1 MQPDKGGE
9 RAFAAGMAAYPI
21 AEHTDEANSQ
31 HYEIPAR
38 FFELCLGP
46 RRKYSCCWYDGPSS
60 TLAEAEVRAL
70 ALTCEHAALADG
82 QRILE
87 LGCGWGS
94 LTLWMA
100 EHYPAATITAVSN
113 SNSQREHIMG
123 EARRRGFGNVEV
135 VTADM
140 NDFST
145 AKRHDRI
152 VSVEMFEHMANW
164 RGLLERTRG
173 WLADDGLLFVHVFTH
188 AKAPYRF
195 DHRDKTDWIAQ
206 HFFTGGIMPSRG
218 LMRQFSDLYEVA
230 QAWDWSGTHYART
243 ARDWLA
249 RCDAHRPEIER
260 LFAGVY
266 GPDARLWAAT
276 LAAVLPRHRG
286 GCSAT
291 TAARPGASRTTGSR
305 RRRRDGRLAGA
316 EERVCRSPRS
326 CRASRAQP
334 RTGWRCSPTPAPP
347 SSGRTCRSTRC
358 WCGG

>member
-1 MQPDKGGE
+1 MSMVPRVIEAVERWPLPDVVTRTGIAALVGRTRRKLVQPDEPGE
-9 RAFAAGMAAYPI
+9 RAFAAGMTAYPI
-21 AEHTDEANSQ
+21 AEHADAANSQ

-46 RRKYSCCWYDGPSS
+46 RRKYSSCWYDEATT

-100 EHYPAATITAVSN
+100 EHYPAARITAVSN
-113 SNSQREHIMG
+113 SHSQREHIMG
-123 EARRRGFGNVEV
+123 EARRRDLRNVEV

-145 AKRHDRI
+145 DMRHDRI

-173 WLADDGLLFVHVFTH
+173 WLAPDGLLFVHVFTH
-188 AKAPYRF
+188 ANAPYRF
-195 DHRDKTDWIAQ
+195 DTADKSDWIAQ

-218 LMRQFSDLYEVA
+218 LMRQFPDLYQVT
-230 QAWDWSGTHYART
+230 QSWDWSGTHYART

-249 RCDAHRPEIER
+249 NGDANRAEIAR

-266 GPDARLWAAT
+266 GADAGLWLRRWRLFFLAT
-276 LAAVLPRHRG
+276 EGLFGHDG
-286 GCSAT
+286 G
-291 TAARPGASRTTGSR
+291 RTWGVTHY
-305 RRRRDGRLAGA
+305 RLA
-316 EERVCRSPRS
+316 PN
-326 CRASRAQP
+326 
-334 RTGWRCSPTPAPP
+334 P
-347 SSGRTCRSTRC
+347 S
-358 WCGG
+358 

>member
-1 MQPDKGGE
+1 MSMVPRVIEAVERWPLPDAVTRAGIGALVGRTRRKLAHPDEAGE
-9 RAFAAGMAAYPI
+9 RAFALGMAAFPI
-21 AEHTDEANSQ
+21 AEHADAANSQ

-46 RRKYSCCWYDGPSS
+46 RRKYSCCWYDGPAT

-82 QRILE
+82 QSILE

-100 EHYPAATITAVSN
+100 EHYPTARITAVSN
-113 SNSQREHIMG
+113 SQSQREHITG

-145 AKRHDRI
+145 TVRHDRI

-188 AKAPYRF
+188 AQAPYRF

-218 LMRQFSDLYEVA
+218 LMGQFPDLYRVA
-230 QAWDWSGTHYART
+230 RSWDWSGTHYART

-249 RCDAHRPEIER
+249 NCDAHRPEIER

-266 GPDARLWAAT
+266 GTDAKLWLRRWRLFYLAT
-276 LAAVLPRHRG
+276 EGLFGHDG
-286 GCSAT
+286 GQT
-291 TAARPGASRTTGSR
+291 WGVTHY
-305 RRRRDGRLAGA
+305 RL
-316 EERVCRSPRS
+316 EPT
-326 CRASRAQP
+326 RA
-334 RTGWRCSPTPAPP
+334 
-347 SSGRTCRSTRC
+347 
-358 WCGG
+358 